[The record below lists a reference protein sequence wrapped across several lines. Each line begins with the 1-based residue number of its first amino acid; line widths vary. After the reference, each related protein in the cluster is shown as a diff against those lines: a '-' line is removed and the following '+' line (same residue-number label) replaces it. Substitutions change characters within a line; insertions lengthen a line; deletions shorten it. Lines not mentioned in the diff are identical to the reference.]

1 LEAAKKMKK
10 IKIGRTVNPV
20 SNSTLP
26 AAIAMPKGVKNL
38 KASSVRKDILLP
50 GRSATEKNANFDR

>member
-10 IKIGRTVNPV
+10 IKMGHAVNPV

-26 AAIAMPKGVKNL
+26 ALISMPEGVKNL
-38 KASSVRKDILLP
+38 EVSSVRKDILLP
-50 GRSATEKNANFDR
+50 DHSATEKNTTLDR